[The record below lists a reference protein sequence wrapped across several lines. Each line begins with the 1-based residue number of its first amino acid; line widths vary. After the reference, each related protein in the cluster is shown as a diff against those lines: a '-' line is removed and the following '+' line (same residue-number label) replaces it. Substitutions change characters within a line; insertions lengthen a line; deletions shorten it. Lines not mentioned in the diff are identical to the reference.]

1 MAVECKLGQKS
12 VALGIILIAVLSV
25 SIIATIEW
33 LGNVHS
39 DTEFFVGVE
48 FAYSDNVCDLK
59 DLVDKVKNYTNL
71 FVVGALEISFN
82 QTALNEACDYVVDSG
97 LHLIVFFTD
106 STIYNYTIF
115 DWMVEA
121 KQKYGDKFLGV
132 YRYDEPGGNQ
142 MDQSSSRLV
151 KNATSYADA
160 VANYTKGLGIIIEY
174 YLNYSPKMFT
184 ADYGLYWFDYKAG
197 YSAVFAEFGWNHSRP
212 LHIALCRGA
221 AKAYNKDWGAIVTWE
236 YTDEPYIESG
246 EELYDDMIL
255 AYKTGAKYI
264 VVFDYPKIGQYGI
277 LNETKGHFGALKD
290 FWNYVHSNPQEHG
303 VIQGEVAYVL
313 PQDYGFGFRNA
324 EDKIWGLWN
333 DDLSPKVWADANT
346 LINQYGSRLDIVY
359 SDPEIM
365 DAVRSRYDRLFFW
378 NGTISQETGF

>member
-1 MAVECKLGQKS
+1 MSQRAP

-33 LGNVHS
+33 LGSVHS
-39 DTEFFVGVE
+39 TPEFFVGVE
-48 FAYSDNVCDLK
+48 FAYSDNVGDLK
-59 DLVDKVKNYTNL
+59 DLVDKVKDYTNL
-71 FVVGALEISFN
+71 FVIGSLEISFN

-106 STIYNYTIF
+106 STMYNYTIF
-115 DWMVEA
+115 NWMVEA
-121 KQKYGDKFLGV
+121 KQKYGDNFLGV

-142 MDQSSSRLV
+142 LDQSSSMLV

-160 VANYTKGLGIIIEY
+160 VAKYTKGLGIIVEY
-174 YLNYSPKMFT
+174 YLNYAPKMFT

-255 AYKTGAKYI
+255 AYKTGAKYV

-277 LNETKGHFGALKD
+277 LDKDHFDALKD

-333 DDLSPKVWADANT
+333 DGLSPNVWADANT

-359 SDPEIM
+359 SDSEFM

-378 NGTISQETGF
+378 NETVS

>member
-48 FAYSDNVCDLK
+48 FAYSDNVGDLK

-71 FVVGALEISFN
+71 FVIGALEISFN

-106 STIYNYTIF
+106 STMYNYTIF
-115 DWMVEA
+115 NWMVEA

-142 MDQSSSRLV
+142 MDQNSSRLV

-174 YLNYSPKMFT
+174 YLNYAPKMFT

-255 AYKTGAKYI
+255 AYKTGAKYV

-277 LNETKGHFGALKD
+277 LNETEGHFGALKD